1 MHEVEQE
8 KHTMHALLHND
19 QTSVI
24 WIFITRHFKDDCDWV
39 NKICREE
46 MTSQSVS
53 QQAMQAVCGEN

>member
-1 MHEVEQE
+1 MLAYSAALMHEVEQE

-39 NKICREE
+39 
-46 MTSQSVS
+46 
-53 QQAMQAVCGEN
+53 